1 MSIDVVTTAI
11 RRPEIFKIA
20 LRGYFGGGLQ
30 NLPKVRLILNI
41 DPIGNGDIQEMVDMA
56 REYVDEVVVRVSLE
70 SNFAAAVNWA
80 WSQVETEYFL
90 HLEDDWLFR
99 RPIDFALW
107 LDDLTRAD
115 SGVCQS
121 VLLRKNARTQ
131 NFRFSFRAGLA
142 KKLVIEKV
150 LPIPLDSDPEKYV
163 ANTLG
168 EGVSKD
174 YGLPYQ
180 LIDMGRKWAKG
191 QSYRKAQCDDRMR
204 LTDGLSGQAISW
216 YQRRSGNYLG
226 KFDYSM
232 SRIYWKFVQSKY
244 LG

>member
-11 RRPEIFKIA
+11 RRPEIFKFA
-20 LRGYFGGGLQ
+20 LRGYFGGGLR

-41 DPIGNGDIQEMVDMA
+41 DPIGNGDIRKMVDMA
-56 REYVDEVVVRVSLE
+56 REYVDEVVVRVSPE

-99 RPIDFALW
+99 RPIDFDLW
-107 LDDLTRAD
+107 LDNLTKAD

-131 NFRFSFRAGLA
+131 NFRFSFRASLA

-163 ANTLG
+163 ANILG
-168 EGVSKD
+168 EGVSRD
-174 YGLPYQ
+174 YGRPYQ

-191 QSYRKAQCDDRMR
+191 QSYRKAQYDDRMR
-204 LTDGLSGQAISW
+204 LTEGLSGQPVSW
-216 YQRRSGNYLG
+216 YHRRGSNHLG
-226 KFDYSM
+226 KLDYKM
-232 SRIYWKFVQSKY
+232 NIMYWSFVQSKY